1 MSVTRGILEGVKK
14 KKKKGRKWN
23 SERVQSGCQG
33 LGTEIG
39 RGWLM
44 VINIQL

>member
-1 MSVTRGILEGVKK
+1 MMSVTRGILEGEKKVKVELIEST
-14 KKKKGRKWN
+14 KWL
-23 SERVQSGCQG
+23 SG

-44 VINIQL
+44 VI

>member
-1 MSVTRGILEGVKK
+1 MSVTRGILEGV